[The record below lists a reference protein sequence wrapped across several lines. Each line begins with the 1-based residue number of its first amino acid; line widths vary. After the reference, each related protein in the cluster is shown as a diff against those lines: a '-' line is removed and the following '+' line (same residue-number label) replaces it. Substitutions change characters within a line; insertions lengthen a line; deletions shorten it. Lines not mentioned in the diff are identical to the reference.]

1 MPGFYYTFSKFFLL
15 PGSSHFWIRSYTHF
29 VILFLQVAL
38 VGQEPVLFAR
48 TVEENITYG
57 LTDVPMETVVQAA
70 AKANAHDFITNL
82 PNGYNTSN
90 Y

>member
-1 MPGFYYTFSKFFLL
+1 MQFAWFAS
-15 PGSSHFWIRSYTHF
+15 
-29 VILFLQVAL
+29 VLFPNACYLILQVAL

-70 AKANAHDFITNL
+70 IKANAHDFIISL
-82 PNGYNTSN
+82 PNGYKTCN
-90 Y
+90 YYICLFISLLM